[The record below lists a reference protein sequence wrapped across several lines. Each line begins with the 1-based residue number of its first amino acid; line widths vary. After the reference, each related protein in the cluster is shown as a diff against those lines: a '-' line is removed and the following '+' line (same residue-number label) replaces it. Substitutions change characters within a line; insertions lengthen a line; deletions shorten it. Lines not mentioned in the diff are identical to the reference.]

1 MLRGVRD
8 MREHVHDRIVL
19 VSRVWPGIT
28 PFNVFDLPVGLWM
41 RYAHAADGLLAEAAS
56 QREG

>member
-1 MLRGVRD
+1 

-28 PFNVFDLPVGLWM
+28 PFNVFDLPTGLWM
-41 RYAHAADGLLAEAAS
+41 RYAHAADGLAAEAAS